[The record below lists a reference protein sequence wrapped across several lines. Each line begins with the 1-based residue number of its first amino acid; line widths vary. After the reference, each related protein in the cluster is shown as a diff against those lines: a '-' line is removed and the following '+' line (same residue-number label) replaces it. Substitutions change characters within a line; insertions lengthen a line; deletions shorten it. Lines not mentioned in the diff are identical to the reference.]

1 MQPALSSP
9 SEGYQHPSIMT
20 TILFQSVPGTPTRPN
35 TSSLPKGSVIMAAP
49 SPHPTVLLTGGNG
62 FIASHILSQL
72 ISAGYAVTATLR
84 SPSKAQALLTTH
96 PEWEDKVKFDY
107 VPELTATNA
116 FDAVFE
122 KAAEGGGG
130 FDYVIH
136 TASPVTFVVQDVERD
151 LVEPA
156 VKG

>member
-1 MQPALSSP
+1 
-9 SEGYQHPSIMT
+9 MT
-20 TILFQSVPGTPTRPN
+20 
-35 TSSLPKGSVIMAAP
+35 GSF
-49 SPHPTVLLTGGNG
+49 SNPTVLLTGGNG

-84 SPSKAQALLTTH
+84 SPSKAQALLSTH
-96 PEWEDKVKFDY
+96 PEWEHKIKFVY

-116 FDAVFE
+116 FDEVFE
-122 KAAEGGGG
+122 KVTAGGGV

-136 TASPVTFVVQDVERD
+136 TASPVTFVVQDVEKD

-156 VKG
+156 VQG

>member
-1 MQPALSSP
+1 MQPALSS
-9 SEGYQHPSIMT
+9 Q
-20 TILFQSVPGTPTRPN
+20 VRGTGIPASWPPPFFDSFLDISARPDQIF
-35 TSSLPKGSVIMAAP
+35 LAKDLVIMSAP
-49 SPHPTVLLTGGNG
+49 SPCPTVLLTGGNG
-62 FIASHILSQL
+62 FIASHILAQL

-84 SPSKAQALLTTH
+84 SPSKAQALLSTH
-96 PEWEDKVKFDY
+96 PEWEHEVNFEY

-116 FDAVFE
+116 FDGVFE
-122 KAAEGGGG
+122 KAAEGGRG

>member
-1 MQPALSSP
+1 MTAVP
-9 SEGYQHPSIMT
+9 S
-20 TILFQSVPGTPTRPN
+20 N
-35 TSSLPKGSVIMAAP
+35 
-49 SPHPTVLLTGGNG
+49 PTVLLTGGSG
-62 FIASHILSQL
+62 FIASHILSHL

-84 SPSKAQALLTTH
+84 SPSKAQAVLSTH
-96 PEWEDKVKFDY
+96 PEWERKVKFVY

-116 FDAVFE
+116 FDEVFE
-122 KAAEGGGG
+122 KEAEGGGG

-136 TASPVTFVVQDVERD
+136 TASPVAFVVQDIEKD

>member
-1 MQPALSSP
+1 MTSP
-9 SEGYQHPSIMT
+9 S
-20 TILFQSVPGTPTRPN
+20 
-35 TSSLPKGSVIMAAP
+35 SS
-49 SPHPTVLLTGGNG
+49 PTVLLTGGNG
-62 FIASHILSQL
+62 FIACHILSQL
-72 ISAGYAVTATLR
+72 IAAGYAVTTTLR
-84 SPSKAQALLTTH
+84 SPSKSQALLSTH
-96 PEWEDKVKFDY
+96 PEWEHKIKNAY

-116 FDAVFE
+116 FDEVFE
-122 KAAEGGGG
+122 KVTEDGG

>member
-1 MQPALSSP
+1 
-9 SEGYQHPSIMT
+9 MT
-20 TILFQSVPGTPTRPN
+20 
-35 TSSLPKGSVIMAAP
+35 AP
-49 SPHPTVLLTGGNG
+49 SPNPTVLLTGGNG

-72 ISAGYAVTATLR
+72 ISAGYAVTTTLR
-84 SPSKAQALLTTH
+84 SPSKAQALLSTH
-96 PEWEDKVKFDY
+96 PEWEHKIKFVY

-116 FDAVFE
+116 FDEVFE
-122 KAAEGGGG
+122 KVTEGEGR

-136 TASPVTFVVQDVERD
+136 TASPVAFVVQDIERD

>member
-9 SEGYQHPSIMT
+9 NEGYQHHSIVTEPFLTSFLDISTIPDQIFLAKDPVIMT
-20 TILFQSVPGTPTRPN
+20 TP
-35 TSSLPKGSVIMAAP
+35 SSS
-49 SPHPTVLLTGGNG
+49 PTVLLTGGNG

-72 ISAGYAVTATLR
+72 ILAGYAVTATLR
-84 SPSKAQALLTTH
+84 SPSKAQALLSTH
-96 PEWEDKVKFDY
+96 PEWEGKVKFDY

-116 FDAVFE
+116 FDGVFE
-122 KAAEGGGG
+122 KAMEDGGG

>member
-1 MQPALSSP
+1 
-9 SEGYQHPSIMT
+9 MT
-20 TILFQSVPGTPTRPN
+20 
-35 TSSLPKGSVIMAAP
+35 AP
-49 SPHPTVLLTGGNG
+49 SPNPTVLLTGGNG

-72 ISAGYAVTATLR
+72 ISAGYAVTTTLR
-84 SPSKAQALLTTH
+84 SPSKAQALLSTH
-96 PEWEDKVKFDY
+96 PEWEHKIKFVY

-116 FDAVFE
+116 FDEVFE
-122 KAAEGGGG
+122 KVTEGGGG

-136 TASPVTFVVQDVERD
+136 TASPVAFVVQDIERD

>member
-1 MQPALSSP
+1 MTSP
-9 SEGYQHPSIMT
+9 SS
-20 TILFQSVPGTPTRPN
+20 N
-35 TSSLPKGSVIMAAP
+35 
-49 SPHPTVLLTGGNG
+49 PTVLLTGGNG
-62 FIASHILSQL
+62 FIACHILSQL
-72 ISAGYAVTATLR
+72 ISAGYAVTTTLR
-84 SPSKAQALLTTH
+84 SPSKAQALLSTH
-96 PEWEDKVKFDY
+96 PEWEHKVKFAY

-116 FDAVFE
+116 FDEVFE
-122 KAAEGGGG
+122 KVTKDGG